1 MIRWEEHD
9 LADDAARHALAAGD
23 ALRTARLIERYFDDV
38 FQQGQRATI
47 QRWLAALPAGLVHA
61 RPRLELAQ
69 AWIAVVGG
77 QVEAAGV
84 ALDAAER
91 ASAHA
96 AEEPFEPSVGPA
108 ASLLANTGAAITVA
122 RGWLA

>member
-1 MIRWEEHD
+1 M
-9 LADDAARHALAAGD
+9 
-23 ALRTARLIERYFDDV
+23 
-38 FQQGQRATI
+38 
-47 QRWLAALPAGLVHA
+47 
-61 RPRLELAQ
+61 
-69 AWIAVVGG
+69 VGG

-122 RGWLA
+122 RGWLAWLRGDPAGTAGLAAQAGGELTDDDCGPSVDLSACGGPSAGTAGPVRPSSP